1 MVIYKIIKAIL
12 LLCTLSSPLLIM
24 LMLDCISTYAQAT
37 IKTTIEVGFGGIR
50 IEALIAEKSNP
61 SPLE

>member
-1 MVIYKIIKAIL
+1 MLLFKIIKAIL

-24 LMLDCISTYAQAT
+24 LMLDCISEYAQAT
-37 IKTTIEVGFGGIR
+37 IKTTIEVGTRGIS
-50 IEALIAEKSNP
+50 IEALITKKSNP